1 MKSAAS
7 APVDDPS
14 FRSMAA
20 IAAIVSMPLA
30 IGNLVAML
38 VAAGGDLDALTD
50 PLILLHIGPAGA
62 EWWRWSMILDLFGYY
77 LLIVPLTLLLR
88 DRLRHRGRNWIDLF
102 TACLLAYSL
111 IGSIGA
117 TILATVTPSMIAN
130 YAGASASQ
138 KAVLAIVSGSYSD
151 AIYRG
156 LWNLLEECLAGVG
169 WLGLGIFLRGELPG
183 SGWIAILLG
192 AACLVD
198 SAGTILNLDA
208 VSMLGLVPYL
218 VLAPIWALWTGVSL
232 LRTNV
237 ANNVHV
243 GA

>member
-1 MKSAAS
+1 
-7 APVDDPS
+7 
-14 FRSMAA
+14 MAV
-20 IAAIVSMPLA
+20 VSMPLA
-30 IGNLVAML
+30 IGNLIAML
-38 VAAGGDLDALTD
+38 VAAGGDPDALTD

-88 DRLRHRGRNWIDLF
+88 DRLRHRSRNWIDLF
-102 TACLLAYSL
+102 TACLLAYAL

-117 TILATVTPSMIAN
+117 TILATVTPSMIAG
-130 YAGASASQ
+130 YAGAGAAQ

-169 WLGLGIFLRGELPG
+169 WLGLGIFLRGQLHG

-198 SAGTILNLDA
+198 SAGTALNLEA
-208 VSMLGLVPYL
+208 VSMFGLVAYL
-218 VLAPIWALWTGVSL
+218 VLAPLWAMWTGVGL
-232 LRTNV
+232 LRVNS
-237 ANNVHV
+237 ANN
-243 GA
+243 GFGRA